1 MQRLAPVD
9 EFDNP
14 EHIRTLVAQI
24 VQSSSESAE
33 KLVILLRLV
42 TNPERSQIANG
53 VALSDA
59 VNHAFSYTCAYDK
72 ALDEFV
78 REPLR
83 AVA

>member
-1 MQRLAPVD
+1 MPRLAPAD

-14 EHIRTLVAQI
+14 EHVRDLVAQI

-42 TNPERSQIANG
+42 TNPERSQTANWI
-53 VALSDA
+53 ALSDA
-59 VNHAFSYTCAYDK
+59 VNHAFSYTCAFDK

-78 REPLR
+78 RQPLK